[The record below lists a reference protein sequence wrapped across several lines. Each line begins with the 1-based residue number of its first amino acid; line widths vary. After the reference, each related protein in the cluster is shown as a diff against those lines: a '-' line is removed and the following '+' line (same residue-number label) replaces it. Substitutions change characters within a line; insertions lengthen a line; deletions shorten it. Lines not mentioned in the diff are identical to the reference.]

1 MGKLEMVTLKK
12 AGLIALLLPIL
23 GMLTY
28 IGWNLVKER
37 GVPEWELTL
46 APINAADAEVLEE
59 VFSDLD
65 YHWPLAADAQVPPV
79 MVDPLPENLGEVADV
94 KLKKSLFFRALLPLV
109 LAENQKLQEQRRYM
123 LALFAMELPPVG
135 SDKRQWLE
143 AQLVHY
149 RVKGSI
155 EDEATRAEL
164 ARRLDEVPAALVLAQ
179 AANESAWGSSRFA
192 REGKNLFG
200 EWTYKNGEGLIPD
213 ERAEGENH
221 AVRIFPTLRASVQ
234 SYFNNINSGR
244 AYEALRVMREELRND
259 SRSLDALK
267 LATGLSRYS
276 ERGEAY
282 VEEIK
287 KMIRS
292 NRLSSLGEVS
302 LNVESDS

>member
-135 SDKRQWLE
+135 
-143 AQLVHY
+143 
-149 RVKGSI
+149 
-155 EDEATRAEL
+155 
-164 ARRLDEVPAALVLAQ
+164 
-179 AANESAWGSSRFA
+179 
-192 REGKNLFG
+192 
-200 EWTYKNGEGLIPD
+200 
-213 ERAEGENH
+213 
-221 AVRIFPTLRASVQ
+221 
-234 SYFNNINSGR
+234 
-244 AYEALRVMREELRND
+244 
-259 SRSLDALK
+259 
-267 LATGLSRYS
+267 
-276 ERGEAY
+276 RGEY
-282 VEEIK
+282 
-287 KMIRS
+287 
-292 NRLSSLGEVS
+292 
-302 LNVESDS
+302 

>member
-1 MGKLEMVTLKK
+1 M
-12 AGLIALLLPIL
+12 
-23 GMLTY
+23 
-28 IGWNLVKER
+28 
-37 GVPEWELTL
+37 
-46 APINAADAEVLEE
+46 AE
-59 VFSDLD
+59 
-65 YHWPLAADAQVPPV
+65 
-79 MVDPLPENLGEVADV
+79 
-94 KLKKSLFFRALLPLV
+94 
-109 LAENQKLQEQRRYM
+109 
-123 LALFAMELPPVG
+123 
-135 SDKRQWLE
+135 
-143 AQLVHY
+143 
-149 RVKGSI
+149 GSI